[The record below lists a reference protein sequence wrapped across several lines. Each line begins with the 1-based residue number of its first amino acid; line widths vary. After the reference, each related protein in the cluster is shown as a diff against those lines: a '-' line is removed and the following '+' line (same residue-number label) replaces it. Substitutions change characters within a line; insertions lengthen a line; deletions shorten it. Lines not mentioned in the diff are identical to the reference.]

1 MILNLELCPPP
12 SLIDIVLYFLCNILI
27 FASYLPF
34 HPLIKDITSTTY
46 RLANSMILSDKR
58 INEKFWH
65 WVRSKGT
72 NEQTQNL
79 HRKNHT

>member
-34 HPLIKDITSTTY
+34 YPLIKDITSTTY
-46 RLANSMILSDKR
+46 RLTNSMILSNRKIYDKFR
-58 INEKFWH
+58 Y
-65 WVRSKGT
+65 
-72 NEQTQNL
+72 
-79 HRKNHT
+79 

>member
-34 HPLIKDITSTTY
+34 YPLIKDITSTTY
-46 RLANSMILSDKR
+46 RLTNSMILSNRKIYDKFR
-58 INEKFWH
+58 YWE
-65 WVRSKGT
+65 RAKGT
-72 NEQTQNL
+72 NDGVYIELL
-79 HRKNHT
+79 HSN

>member
-34 HPLIKDITSTTY
+34 YPLIKDITSTTY
-46 RLANSMILSDKR
+46 RLANSMILSNKK
-58 INEKFWH
+58 INEKFRY
-65 WVRSKGT
+65 WVCSKGT
-72 NEQTQNL
+72 NDGVYIEIL
-79 HRKNHT
+79 HTN

>member
-34 HPLIKDITSTTY
+34 YPLIKDITSTTY
-46 RLANSMILSDKR
+46 RLANSMILSNKK
-58 INEKFWH
+58 INEKFRY

-72 NEQTQNL
+72 NDGVYIELL
-79 HRKNHT
+79 HTN